1 MILGIKQLLFL
12 FLMALCFVSCE
23 VEFDPNADWKATT
36 IVYGV
41 LDQDSDT
48 TFVRVQ
54 KGFLGNGNYLD
65 FAKERDSIYYKQDEI
80 DVKMVSYYPWSPDQ
94 ICDTFH
100 FNYTEINTKE
110 EGDFYNETTPIYYCV
125 TKGRLNYEEGLKREY
140 KIIVHNKNTGEETT
154 ATTRLIG
161 DYDITSPGHIMSFLY
176 KNGRY
181 IMSCSW
187 YNLNSSVEVN
197 HMGMAAKV
205 YQPVIRFYYR
215 ANGVETFTDVEFG
228 SMVSQR
234 NASGYEFKYN
244 MDMDDLVNG
253 LKKNLAQHRGQCS
266 WTNRINAFEFYVRSC
281 SLDMYEYYSNS
292 LQNNSSLSDKPI
304 YTNVENGRGL
314 FAAKRGYIKSVFDVE
329 DVKLLNAIK
338 ALNLGF

>member
-1 MILGIKQLLFL
+1 MVLRIKTLFFL

-54 KGFLGNGNYLD
+54 KGFLGNGNYLE

-80 DVKMVSYYPWSPDQ
+80 DVKMISYYPWQPDV
-94 ICDTFH
+94 ICDTFT
-100 FNYTEINTKE
+100 FNYKEYTSKE
-110 EGDFYNETTPIYYCV
+110 EGDFYNENVLIYYCV
-125 TKGRLNYEEGLKREY
+125 TKGRLDHEEGLKREY
-140 KIIVHNKNTGEETT
+140 KIIVTNKITNEQTT
-154 ATTRLIG
+154 ATTQLIG
-161 DYDITSPGHIMSFLY
+161 DYDITSPGHIMSFLH

-187 YNLNSSVEVN
+187 YNLNSAVEAN
-197 HMGMAAKV
+197 HMGIAAKV

-215 ANGVETFTDVEFG
+215 ANEVETFTDVEFG
-228 SMVSQR
+228 SLVSTR
-234 NASGYEFKYN
+234 NNSGYEFKYN
-244 MDMDDLVNG
+244 MDMDDLVKG
-253 LKKNLAQHRGQCS
+253 LKKNLAQHKGQCS

-292 LQNNSSLSDKPI
+292 LQNNSTLSDKPI
-304 YTNVENGRGL
+304 YTNVVNGCGL
-314 FAAKRGYIKSVFDVE
+314 FAAKRSYIKRVFDVE
-329 DVKLLNAIK
+329 DEKLLIAIK
-338 ALNLGF
+338 GLNYGF

>member
-1 MILGIKQLLFL
+1 MRLGIKQLLFL

-23 VEFDPNADWKATT
+23 VEFDPNADWKTT
-36 IVYGV
+36 TVVYGV

-100 FNYTEINTKE
+100 FNYTEINSKE

-176 KNGRY
+176 KKSLVLPRLTSSPPLTSIILSPTLNGY
-181 IMSCSW
+181 SADVSNPIF
-187 YNLNSSVEVN
+187 VIV
-197 HMGMAAKV
+197 
-205 YQPVIRFYYR
+205 PVLRR
-215 ANGVETFTDVEFG
+215 
-228 SMVSQR
+228 
-234 NASGYEFKYN
+234 
-244 MDMDDLVNG
+244 
-253 LKKNLAQHRGQCS
+253 
-266 WTNRINAFEFYVRSC
+266 
-281 SLDMYEYYSNS
+281 
-292 LQNNSSLSDKPI
+292 LS
-304 YTNVENGRGL
+304 
-314 FAAKRGYIKSVFDVE
+314 
-329 DVKLLNAIK
+329 
-338 ALNLGF
+338 